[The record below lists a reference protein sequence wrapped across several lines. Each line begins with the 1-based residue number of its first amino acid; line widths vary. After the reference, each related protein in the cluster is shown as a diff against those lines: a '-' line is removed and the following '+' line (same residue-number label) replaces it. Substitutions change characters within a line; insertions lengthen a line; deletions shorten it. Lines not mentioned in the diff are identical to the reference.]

1 MLLEIENF
9 RDIICESLVLLGGR
23 IDTIFLGRDGGI
35 SKNMRAQILNNP
47 MGTEDISIHV
57 IGGKG
62 FRIGFCLT
70 IVYTH
75 TYMHTFLAVII
86 YTLDA
91 S

>member
-35 SKNMRAQILNNP
+35 SKNMRVQILNNP

-57 IGGKG
+57 MGE
-62 FRIGFCLT
+62 RDSE
-70 IVYTH
+70 
-75 TYMHTFLAVII
+75 LAFV
-86 YTLDA
+86 
-91 S
+91 